1 MSSMKRTEI
10 IQEFIKNGLQLEP
23 RALDYLVE
31 RGNVKYFLEELKK
44 FPSCPLTV
52 TVDILREI
60 EKKLVYEV
68 EILKT
73 PEKNQKLFSISD
85 FTNFFSS
92 RYEELRKLLVK
103 HLDLVNLISINRISP
118 KTRKFSLIVMVREK
132 DETEMSMIVEDFT
145 GEQTIFFEDRENFNF
160 ILEGEVLG
168 IVCEK
173 EGERVFVKKVVF
185 PEIPLK
191 REISKTND
199 DIFCLFVSDFHID
212 DKNFNKKSF
221 EKFLDWIN
229 NSEYRKLYVFILG
242 DISSR
247 IEDIENLF
255 KNLPKNY
262 YYIWLK
268 GEIDPEIETEKIFVK
283 SPCFLR
289 LEKSLNFLILHPAM
303 TFPPSW
309 SSLTPSKLIL
319 SFLKKRQ
326 LPSLTKEIYVKD
338 PYIID
343 IIPDFMVSGHF
354 HTQSFLNY
362 KGTTILTTGSFIT
375 EPVFWLANLKTR
387 ETIKIDFA

>member
-1 MSSMKRTEI
+1 MKKTEI
-10 IQEFIKNGLQLEP
+10 IKEFIKNGFQLDP

-44 FPSCPLTV
+44 LPSCPLTV
-52 TVDILREI
+52 TVDILKEV

-73 PEKNQKLFSISD
+73 PEKNQKLSSISD

-92 RYEELRKLLVK
+92 RYEELRKLLAK

-132 DETEMSMIVEDFT
+132 NEDERSLVVEDFT
-145 GEQTIFFEDRENFNF
+145 GEQTIFFEDTEDFKL
-160 ILEGEVLG
+160 ILEDEVLG

-173 EGERVFVKKVVF
+173 EGERVFAKKIVL

-191 REISKTND
+191 KEISKTND
-199 DIFCLFVSDFHID
+199 DVFCFFVSDFHME

-229 NSEYRKLYVFILG
+229 NSEYKKLYVFILG

-247 IEDIENLF
+247 IEDVENLF

-262 YYIWLK
+262 YYVWLK
-268 GEIDPEIETEKIFVK
+268 GEVDPEIETEKIFVK

-289 LEKSLNFLILHPAM
+289 LEKSLNFLMLHSAIA
-303 TFPPSW
+303 FPSSW
-309 SSLTPSKLIL
+309 SSLAPNKIL
-319 SFLKKRQ
+319 LNFLKKRQ
-326 LPSLTKEIYVKD
+326 LPSSTKEIYVKD

-354 HTQSFLNY
+354 HMPSFLNY

-375 EPVFWLANLKTR
+375 EPVFWLANLRTR

>member
-1 MSSMKRTEI
+1 MKKTEI
-10 IQEFIKNGLQLEP
+10 IKEFIKNGFQLDP

-44 FPSCPLTV
+44 LPSCPLTV
-52 TVDILREI
+52 TVDILKEV

-73 PEKNQKLFSISD
+73 PEKNQKLSSISD

-92 RYEELRKLLVK
+92 RYEELRKLLAK

-132 DETEMSMIVEDFT
+132 NEDERSLVVEDFT
-145 GEQTIFFEDRENFNF
+145 GEQTIFFEDTEDFKL
-160 ILEGEVLG
+160 ILEDEVLG

-173 EGERVFVKKVVF
+173 EGERVFAKKIVF

-191 REISKTND
+191 KEISKTND
-199 DIFCLFVSDFHID
+199 DVFCFFVSDFHME

-229 NSEYRKLYVFILG
+229 NSEYKKLYVFILG

-247 IEDIENLF
+247 IEDVENLF

-262 YYIWLK
+262 YYTWLK
-268 GEIDPEIETEKIFVK
+268 GEVDPEIETEKFFVK

-289 LEKSLNFLILHPAM
+289 LEKSLNFLMLHSAIA
-303 TFPPSW
+303 FPSSW
-309 SSLTPSKLIL
+309 SSLAPSKIL
-319 SFLKKRQ
+319 LNFLKKRQ
-326 LPSLTKEIYVKD
+326 LPSSTKEIYVKD

-354 HTQSFLNY
+354 HMPSFLNY

-375 EPVFWLANLKTR
+375 EPVFWLANLRTR